1 MLPTLALY
9 ASATDHRSV
18 SGAILRRTKLKALKE
33 ALTGTYTRGEFLGF
47 GAALAGAFTLGRLP
61 GGDHAAAAAQPQTA
75 TPVAGGEPDLIV
87 VNARVLTSEP
97 GVPRAEAFAVK
108 NGRFTAVGSTSDVR
122 NLATARTP
130 IVDAQQMTVV
140 PGFIDAHCHPS
151 GVEELYGVN
160 TNLRTVRE
168 IQSAIRQKAETS
180 APEIWITGFMFD
192 DTKLD
197 RPLTRK
203 DLDEATTEHPVS
215 VAHRGG
221 HTNFYNSKAFELA
234 GITDKTPDPL
244 NGRVAENA
252 RNVFARVGKRETFT
266 PEQRRD
272 RARKGMAH
280 MSKLFNAAGLTTVH
294 NAGTNQDHI
303 LAYEDCR
310 KNGELTHRAYMMIRS
325 TPAFNGLKA
334 ANIYTG
340 FGDEWI
346 RVGGVKFVAD
356 GSASERTMR
365 MSTPYVGTNDYGI
378 LTMTQDQL
386 YEAIDD
392 AHSHNFQVGVHAN
405 GDVTIDMV
413 LKAYERALQ
422 KWPDP
427 NRRHRIEHCTL
438 VNPDL
443 IRRIKAS
450 GVIPTPFWTY
460 VYYHGEKWV
469 EYGDEKVNW
478 MFAHRSFLD
487 AGIRVPG
494 ASDYTPGPFEPLMAI
509 QSMVTRKDYK
519 GRVWGPKQKV
529 TIDEALTIATING
542 AYASSEENLKGS
554 IAAGKLADF
563 VVLEKDPHDV
573 DLDQIMNIK
582 VNRTVVGGK
591 TVYGG

>member
-1 MLPTLALY
+1 M
-9 ASATDHRSV
+9 S
-18 SGAILRRTKLKALKE
+18 K
-33 ALTGTYTRGEFLGF
+33 YTRGEFLGF
-47 GAALAGAFTLGRLP
+47 GAVLAGAFTVGRIPGLRQSASAQQLP
-61 GGDHAAAAAQPQTA
+61 P
-75 TPVAGGEPDLIV
+75 PLAGAEPDLIV
-87 VNARVLTSEP
+87 VNGVVYTSDP
-97 GVPRAEAFAVK
+97 AQPRAEAFAVK
-108 NGRFTAVGSTSDVR
+108 DGRFVAVGSTGDIR
-122 NLATARTP
+122 NLASRRTQ
-130 IVDAQQMTVV
+130 VLDAQRMTVT

-151 GVEELYGVN
+151 GVQELYGVN

-168 IQSAIRQKAETS
+168 IQAAIRRKAES
-180 APEIWITGFMFD
+180 AAPEVWVTGFMFD

-203 DLDEATTEHPVS
+203 DLDEATRDHPVS

-221 HTNFYNSKAFELA
+221 HTTFYNSKAFELA
-234 GITDKTPDPL
+234 GITAATPDPPDGRFFKENGEL
-244 NGRVAENA
+244 TGRVAENA
-252 RNVFARVGKRETFT
+252 RNVFSRVGTRETFT
-266 PEQRRD
+266 PEQQRE
-272 RARKGMAH
+272 RARNGMRH
-280 MSKLFNAAGLTTVH
+280 MSALFNAAGLTSVH
-294 NAGTNQDHI
+294 NAGTSPEAI

-310 KNGELTHRAYMMIRS
+310 RNGELTHRAYMMIRS
-325 TPAFNGLKA
+325 PAAFSGFKA
-334 ANIYTG
+334 ANVYTG

-413 LKAYERALQ
+413 LNAYERALR

-443 IRRIKAS
+443 IRRIKAN

-460 VYYHGEKWV
+460 VYYHGEKWK
-469 EYGDEKVNW
+469 EYGDEKVRW

-509 QSMVTRKDYK
+509 QSMVTRTDYK
-519 GRVWGPKQKV
+519 GRVWGPNQKV
-529 TIDEALTIATING
+529 SVDEALTIATLNG
-542 AYASSEENLKGS
+542 AYASSEEQVKGS
-554 IAAGKLADF
+554 ITAGKLADF
-563 VVLEKDPHDV
+563 VFLEKDPHEV
-573 DLDQIMNIK
+573 PATEIMAIK
-582 VNRTVVGGK
+582 VNRTVVGGR
-591 TVYGG
+591 TVFPKQSS

>member
-1 MLPTLALY
+1 MP
-9 ASATDHRSV
+9 
-18 SGAILRRTKLKALKE
+18 K
-33 ALTGTYTRGEFLGF
+33 YTRGEFLGF
-47 GAALAGAFTLGRLP
+47 GAALAGAFTAGALPAGRKAMRPL
-61 GGDHAAAAAQPQTA
+61 AAQPA
-75 TPVAGGEPDLIV
+75 PAAGGEPDLVV
-87 VNARVLTSEP
+87 VNARVLTSDAAA
-97 GVPRAEAFAVK
+97 PRAEAFAVTH
-108 NGRFTAVGSTSDVR
+108 GRFIAVGSTGDIR
-122 NLATARTP
+122 NLATSRTTV
-130 IVDAQQMTVV
+130 IDAQRMTVV
-140 PGFIDAHCHPS
+140 PGFIDAHSHPS
-151 GVEELYGVN
+151 GVQELYGVN

-168 IQSAIRQKAETS
+168 IQSAIKQKAENT
-180 APEIWITGFMFD
+180 APEVWVTGFMFD

-234 GITDKTPDPL
+234 GITNQTPDPPDGRFFRENGEL

-252 RNVFARVGKRETFT
+252 RSVFSRVGKRESFT
-266 PEQRRD
+266 AEQQRD

-280 MSKLFNAAGLTTVH
+280 MSKLFNAAGLTSVH
-294 NAGTNQDHI
+294 NAGTSQEQI

-325 TPAFNGLKA
+325 PQAFSGLKA

-365 MSTPYVGTNDYGI
+365 MSTPYVGTTDYGI
-378 LTMTQDQL
+378 LTMTQEQL

-422 KWPDP
+422 KWPDA

-443 IRRIKAS
+443 DPAHQGERRDPDA
-450 GVIPTPFWTY
+450 VLDLRLLPR
-460 VYYHGEKWV
+460 GEV
-469 EYGDEKVNW
+469 
-478 MFAHRSFLD
+478 
-487 AGIRVPG
+487 
-494 ASDYTPGPFEPLMAI
+494 
-509 QSMVTRKDYK
+509 
-519 GRVWGPKQKV
+519 GRVRRRESEVDVRAQVVPRRRHPRPRRVRLHARPVRAADGDPEHGDAQG
-529 TIDEALTIATING
+529 LQG
-542 AYASSEENLKGS
+542 A
-554 IAAGKLADF
+554 
-563 VVLEKDPHDV
+563 
-573 DLDQIMNIK
+573 
-582 VNRTVVGGK
+582 RVGGEPEGHGRRGARPSPPSTAPTRRRK
-591 TVYGG
+591 RR

>member
-1 MLPTLALY
+1 MA
-9 ASATDHRSV
+9 
-18 SGAILRRTKLKALKE
+18 K
-33 ALTGTYTRGEFLGF
+33 YTRAEFLGL
-47 GAALAGAFTLGRLP
+47 GATMAGAFALGTVR
-61 GGDHAAAAAQPQTA
+61 GGEQPAAAQQS
-75 TPVAGGEPDLIV
+75 VASVSAEPDLVV
-87 VNARVLTSEP
+87 VNGRVLTSDTAL
-97 GVPRAEAFAVK
+97 PRAQAFAVK
-108 NGRFTAVGSTSDVR
+108 NGRFVAVGSTSDVR
-122 NLATARTP
+122 NLATARTTV
-130 IVDAQQMTVV
+130 IDAQQMTVV
-140 PGFIDAHCHPS
+140 PGFIDAHSHPS
-151 GVEELYGVN
+151 GVEELFGVN

-168 IQSAIRQKAETS
+168 IQAAIRRKAETS
-180 APEIWITGFMFD
+180 SPEVWINGFMFD

-215 VAHRGG
+215 VSHRGG
-221 HTNFYNSKAFELA
+221 HTTFYNSKAFALA
-234 GITDKTPDPL
+234 GITKDTPDPPDGRFFRENGEL

-252 RNVFARVGKRETFT
+252 RDVFDKVGKREIFT
-266 PEQRRD
+266 PEQQRD
-272 RARKGMAH
+272 RARQGMAH
-280 MSKLFNAAGLTTVH
+280 MSKLFNAAGLTSVH
-294 NAGTNQDHI
+294 NAAAVEEQI

-310 KNGELTHRAYMMIRS
+310 RSGELTHRAYLMVFGQS
-325 TPAFNGLKA
+325 PAYRGLRA
-334 ANIYTG
+334 ANVYTG

-365 MSTPYVGTNDYGI
+365 MSTPFVGTNDYGI
-378 LTMTQDQL
+378 LTMTQDQIH
-386 YEAIDD
+386 EAVEE
-392 AHSHNFQVGVHAN
+392 AHSHSFQVGVHAN

-413 LKAYERALQ
+413 LKAYERALE

-460 VYYHGEKWV
+460 VYYHGEKWTQ
-469 EYGDEKVNW
+469 YGDDKVAW

-519 GRVWGPKQKV
+519 GRVWGPNQKV
-529 TIDEALTIATING
+529 SVDEALTIATING
-542 AYASSEENLKGS
+542 AYASSEEQLKGS
-554 IAAGKLADF
+554 ITAGKLADF

-573 DLDQIMNIK
+573 DPDQIMNVK
-582 VNRTVVGGK
+582 VNRTVIGGR

>member
-1 MLPTLALY
+1 M
-9 ASATDHRSV
+9 V
-18 SGAILRRTKLKALKE
+18 K
-33 ALTGTYTRGEFLGF
+33 YTRGEFLGL
-47 GAALAGAFTLGRLP
+47 GAALAGAFTVGRRSGNAFALP
-61 GGDHAAAAAQPQTA
+61 SISQPVSAQPAAAPGA
-75 TPVAGGEPDLIV
+75 EPDLIV
-87 VNARVLTSEP
+87 VNARVLTSDTAL
-97 GVPRAEAFAVK
+97 PRAEAFAVK
-108 NGRFTAVGSTSDVR
+108 NGRFTAVGSIGDVR

-130 IVDAQQMTVV
+130 VLDAQQMTVV
-140 PGFIDAHCHPS
+140 PGFIDAHSHPS

-168 IQSAIRQKAETS
+168 IQAAIRAKVETT
-180 APEIWITGFMFD
+180 APEVWITGFMFD

-234 GITDKTPDPL
+234 GITDATPDPADGRFFKENGVL

-252 RNVFARVGKRETFT
+252 RNVFNRVGKRETFT
-266 PEQRRD
+266 PEQQRE

-294 NAGTNQDHI
+294 NAMTSPAQI
-303 LAYEDCR
+303 LAYQDCR
-310 KNGELTHRAYMMIRS
+310 QQGELTHRASMMIQS
-325 TPAFNGLKA
+325 GQAYAALKL
-334 ANIYTG
+334 ANIRTG

-365 MSTPYVGTNDYGI
+365 MSSPYVGTQDFGI

-386 YEAIDD
+386 HEAVDD
-392 AHSHNFQVGVHAN
+392 AHSHGWQVGVHAN

-438 VNPDL
+438 VNPEL
-443 IRRIKAS
+443 IRRIVAA

-460 VYYHGEKWV
+460 VYYHGEKWS
-469 EYGDEKVNW
+469 EYGDGKITW
-478 MFAHRSFLD
+478 MFAHKSFLD

-494 ASDYTPGPFEPLMAI
+494 ASDYTPGPFEPLMAL

-519 GRVWGPKQKV
+519 GRVWGPNQRV
-529 TIDEALTIATING
+529 TLDQALSIATING
-542 AYASSEENLKGS
+542 AYASHEENLKGS
-554 IAAGKLADF
+554 IMAGKLADF
-563 VVLEKDPHDV
+563 VVLEKVPHDV
-573 DLDQIMNIK
+573 DPDQIMNIK
-582 VNRTVVGGK
+582 INRTVVGGK
-591 TVYGG
+591 TVFGG

>member
-1 MLPTLALY
+1 M
-9 ASATDHRSV
+9 
-18 SGAILRRTKLKALKE
+18 GK
-33 ALTGTYTRGEFLGF
+33 YTRGEFLGF
-47 GAALAGAFTLGRLP
+47 GAALAGAFSLGRLGAGHLEP
-61 GGDHAAAAAQPQTA
+61 SVSAQPSTS
-75 TPVAGGEPDLIV
+75 GGEPDLIV
-87 VNARVLTSEP
+87 VNARVLTSDAAL
-97 GVPRAEAFAVK
+97 PRAEAFAVR
-108 NGRFTAVGSTSDVR
+108 NGRFVAVGSSADVR

-130 IVDAQQMTVV
+130 VIDARTMTVV

-168 IQSAIRQKAETS
+168 IQSAIRRKAES
-180 APEIWITGFMFD
+180 SSPEIWITGFMFD

-221 HTNFYNSKAFELA
+221 HTSFYNSKAFELA
-234 GITDKTPDPL
+234 GITARTPDPPDGRYFKENGEL

-252 RNVFARVGKRETFT
+252 RNVFSRVGKRETFT

-272 RARKGMAH
+272 RARNGMRH
-280 MSKLFNAAGLTTVH
+280 MSQLFNACGLTSVH
-294 NAGTNQDHI
+294 NAGTSQDHI

-325 TPAFNGLKA
+325 PQAFTGLKA
-334 ANIYTG
+334 ANISTG

-378 LTMTQDQL
+378 LTMTQEQL
-386 YEAIDD
+386 HEAIDD
-392 AHSHNFQVGVHAN
+392 AHNHGFQVGVHAN

-443 IRRIKAS
+443 IRRIKAN

-460 VYYHGEKWV
+460 VYYHGEKWK
-469 EYGDEKVNW
+469 EYGDEKVAW
-478 MFAHRSFLD
+478 MFAHKSFLD

-519 GRVWGPKQKV
+519 GRVWGPNQKV
-529 TIDEALTIATING
+529 TVDQALTIATING
-542 AYASSEENLKGS
+542 AYASSEEHLKGS

-563 VVLEKDPHDV
+563 VILEKDPHDV
-573 DLDQIMNIK
+573 GPDQIMNIK

>member
-1 MLPTLALY
+1 M
-9 ASATDHRSV
+9 S
-18 SGAILRRTKLKALKE
+18 K
-33 ALTGTYTRGEFLGF
+33 YTRGEFLGF
-47 GAALAGAFTLGRLP
+47 GAALAGAFSLGRLP
-61 GGDHAAAAAQPQTA
+61 VVEQSASAQPAASGT
-75 TPVAGGEPDLIV
+75 EPDLIV
-87 VNARVLTSEP
+87 VNARVLTSDP
-97 GVPRAEAFAVK
+97 SAPRAEAFAVK
-108 NGRFTAVGSTSDVR
+108 NGRFIAVGSTSDVR
-122 NLATARTP
+122 NLATSRTP
-130 IVDAQQMTVV
+130 MIDARRMTVT
-140 PGFIDAHCHPS
+140 PGFIDAHCHPN

-168 IQSAIRQKAETS
+168 IQAAIRQKVETT
-180 APEIWITGFMFD
+180 APEVWITGFMFD

-215 VAHRGG
+215 IAHRGG

-234 GITDKTPDPL
+234 GITAQTPDPPDGRFFKEDGEL

-252 RNVFARVGKRETFT
+252 RGVFNRVGKRETFT

-280 MSKLFNAAGLTTVH
+280 MSKLFNAAGLTSVH
-294 NAGTNQDHI
+294 NAGTSQDHI

-310 KNGELTHRAYMMIRS
+310 QNGELTHRAYMMIRS
-325 TPAFNGLKA
+325 PEAFSGLKA
-334 ANIYTG
+334 ANIHTG

-378 LTMTQDQL
+378 LTLTQEQL
-386 YEAIDD
+386 YDAVDD
-392 AHSHNFQVGVHAN
+392 AHSHDFQVGVHAN

-413 LKAYERALQ
+413 LNAYERALQ
-422 KWPDP
+422 KWPDS

-443 IRRIKAS
+443 VRRIKAS

-460 VYYHGEKWV
+460 VHYHGEKWK
-469 EYGDEKVNW
+469 EYGDGKIAW

-494 ASDYTPGPFEPLMAI
+494 ASDYMPGPFEPLMAI
-509 QSMVTRKDYK
+509 ESMVTRKDSQ
-519 GRVWGPKQKV
+519 GRVWGPNQKV
-529 TIDEALTIATING
+529 TVDEALAIATING

-573 DLDQIMNIK
+573 DPDEIRNIK

>member
-1 MLPTLALY
+1 MA
-9 ASATDHRSV
+9 
-18 SGAILRRTKLKALKE
+18 K
-33 ALTGTYTRGEFLGF
+33 YTRGEFLGF
-47 GAALAGAFTLGRLP
+47 GAVFAGAFTLGRLP
-61 GGDHAAAAAQPQTA
+61 GGRKIVQPLDAQPAAAASF
-75 TPVAGGEPDLIV
+75 GEPDLVV
-87 VNARVLTSEP
+87 VNARVLTSDAAA
-97 GVPRAEAFAVK
+97 PRAEAFAVTH
-108 NGRFTAVGSTSDVR
+108 GRFTAVGSSADVR
-122 NLATARTP
+122 NLATRRTT
-130 IVDAQQMTVV
+130 IVDAQRMTVV
-140 PGFIDAHCHPS
+140 PGFIDAHSHPS
-151 GVEELYGVN
+151 GVQELYGVN

-168 IQSAIRQKAETS
+168 IQSAIRQKAEAT
-180 APEIWITGFMFD
+180 APEVWVTGFMFD

-197 RPLTRK
+197 RPLTRT
-203 DLDEATTEHPVS
+203 DLDEATREHPVS

-234 GITDKTPDPL
+234 GITAQTPDPPDGRFFKENGQL

-252 RNVFARVGKRETFT
+252 RSVFNRVGKRETFT
-266 PEQRRD
+266 PDERRD

-280 MSKLFNAAGLTTVH
+280 MSKLFNAVGLTSVH
-294 NAGTNQDHI
+294 NAGASQDQI

-310 KNGELTHRAYMMIRS
+310 KSGELTHRAYMMIRS
-325 TPAFNGLKA
+325 PEAFNGLKA

-365 MSTPYVGTNDYGI
+365 MSTPYVGTTDYGI
-378 LTMTQDQL
+378 LTLTQDQL
-386 YEAIDD
+386 HEAVDD
-392 AHSHNFQVGVHAN
+392 AHTHNFQVGVHAN

-443 IRRIKAS
+443 VRRIKAS

-460 VYYHGEKWV
+460 IYFHGEKWT
-469 EYGDEKVNW
+469 EYGDAKVAW

-494 ASDYTPGPFEPLMAI
+494 ASDYTPGPYDPLMAI

-519 GRVWGPKQKV
+519 GRVWGPNQKV
-529 TIDEALTIATING
+529 TVDEALTIATING
-542 AYASSEENLKGS
+542 AYASSEESLKGS
-554 IAAGKLADF
+554 ITAGKLADF

-573 DLDQIMNIK
+573 EPDQIMNIK
-582 VNRTVVGGK
+582 VNRTVIGGK

>member
-1 MLPTLALY
+1 MA
-9 ASATDHRSV
+9 
-18 SGAILRRTKLKALKE
+18 K
-33 ALTGTYTRGEFLGF
+33 YTRGEFLGF
-47 GAALAGAFTLGRLP
+47 GAALAGGFALGRLP
-61 GGDHAAAAAQPQTA
+61 PATAVALAPAQQPPPA
-75 TPVAGGEPDLIV
+75 PSAEPDLIV
-87 VNARVLTSEP
+87 VNGKVFTSDTAL
-97 GVPRAEAFAVK
+97 PRAEAFAVK
-108 NGRFTAVGSTSDVR
+108 NGRFVAVGSNADVR
-122 NLATARTP
+122 NLATRRTQV
-130 IVDAQQMTVV
+130 IDAQQMTVT
-140 PGFIDAHCHPS
+140 PGFIDSHCHPS
-151 GVEELYGVN
+151 GVNELYGVN

-168 IQSAIRQKAETS
+168 IQAAIKRKAENT
-180 APEIWITGFMFD
+180 APEVWVTGFMFD

-234 GITDKTPDPL
+234 GITKDTPDPPDGRFFRENGEL

-252 RNVFARVGKRETFT
+252 RNVFNRVGKRETFT
-266 PEQRRD
+266 PEQQRD

-280 MSKLFNAAGLTTVH
+280 MSQLFNAAGLTSVH
-294 NAGTNQDHI
+294 NAGTSQDAI

-310 KNGELTHRAYMMIRS
+310 KHGELTHRAYMMIRS
-325 TPAFNGLKA
+325 QPAFNGLKA

-378 LTMTQDQL
+378 LTLTQDQL

-460 VYYHGEKWV
+460 VYYHGEKWA
-469 EYGDEKVNW
+469 EYGDEKVKW

-494 ASDYTPGPFEPLMAI
+494 ASDYTPGPFDPMMAI
-509 QSMVTRKDYK
+509 QSMVTRTDYK
-519 GRVWGPKQKV
+519 GRVWGANQKV
-529 TIDEALTIATING
+529 TVDEALTIGTING
-542 AYASSEENLKGS
+542 AYASSEEAIKGS
-554 IAAGKLADF
+554 ITAGKLADF
-563 VVLEKDPHDV
+563 VFLEKDPHDV
-573 DLDQIMNIK
+573 PPNEIMNIK
-582 VNRTVVGGK
+582 INRTVVGGK
-591 TVYGG
+591 TVYPKENS